1 LEATTLALET
11 KAPGFAVETPGLA
24 MEMPGFAGVAVEA
37 GAAAATE
44 SPGFRE
50 PEGEGD
56 GAAFKFTVACGTGF
70 ETGGRLILAV

>member
-1 LEATTLALET
+1 
-11 KAPGFAVETPGLA
+11 

-44 SPGFRE
+44 SPGFGG

-70 ETGGRLILAV
+70 ETEGRLILAV